1 MGVYKR
7 DSKGLDQI
15 LNSTQVA
22 QAVHGLAASVAGNI
36 DPALDVVVD
45 DYTTDRAASSVTVRE
60 PTAKLMQIRD
70 GLLTRAA
77 AAAGLEVRERG

>member
-15 LNSTQVA
+15 LNSAQVA

-36 DPALDVVVD
+36 DPSLDVVVD

-60 PTAKLMQIRD
+60 ADAKLRQIRD
-70 GLLTRAA
+70 GELTRAA

>member
-7 DSKGLDQI
+7 DSKGLEQI
-15 LNSTQVA
+15 LNSAQVA
-22 QAVHGLAASVAGNI
+22 QAVHGLAESVAGNI
-36 DPALDVVVD
+36 DPNLDTVVD

-60 PTAKLMQIRD
+60 ADAKLRQIRD

-77 AAAGLEVRERG
+77 AAAGLEVKERG